1 MFSLFDAPMHIRR
14 YEDPFFFGRSYTPR
28 ARVLR
33 PAYYLLDLLDHIYD
47 PFYDEYEN
55 DQENQ
60 GKQGKQGKEV
70 KEDKVEHKEKQEE
83 HPQEHKE
90 TKKINHPEEPVH
102 SCICTRSVITRRN
115 GIEHVQKEV
124 YDKVSGKRTTY
135 ETRRIGDRSMTLLRE
150 MDRNGVINEEE
161 TRENLNDEDLDVFK
175 KEWVSRYGGENLS
188 IDHDKEHDQ
197 YKDQEKD
204 KDKDKEHKDQP
215 KDKEEPKDKTDTA

>member
-55 DQENQ
+55 DQE
-60 GKQGKQGKEV
+60 KQGKQGKE
-70 KEDKVEHKEKQEE
+70 DKGEHKENKENKENQ
-83 HPQEHKE
+83 QEHKE
-90 TKKINHPEEPVH
+90 TKPHETESKKMNHPEEPIH

-188 IDHDKEHDQ
+188 IDHDEEKG
-197 YKDQEKD
+197 KEKD
-204 KDKDKEHKDQP
+204 KENEKEHKEQSQ
-215 KDKEEPKDKTDTA
+215 DKEEPKDKTDTA